1 MRQAVDSRS
10 DPVAGEM
17 SVVCEANMGRSMT
30 PSIKLTRGNESA
42 VVRAA

>member
-10 DPVAGEM
+10 DPAGEM

-30 PSIKLTRGNESA
+30 PSIKLTCGNESA